1 MPTMAQFCPPAPL
14 QRTLQAPADFCFS
27 RRRRSGIKDGFRADR
42 RQDVTRFIDYMVY
55 NVFEPSLNWVLSHPI
70 ISVLA
75 VGALI
80 FFSVRNYRML

>member
-1 MPTMAQFCPPAPL
+1 MAQFCPLGPYSRKPH
-14 QRTLQAPADFCFS
+14 APADFCFS
-27 RRRRSGIKDGFRADR
+27 CRRRSGIKDRFRADR